1 MNYSFFIF
9 KNGISK
15 IFRKN
20 TNRTKVMTL
29 TVLDFPDCREFHIL
43 DLQLYFL
50 DDFSIHYSFII
61 LIIRISRLSEI
72 ANASLTILYFN
83 C

>member
-29 TVLDFPDCREFHIL
+29 TIINGMNYSYELRCMATATRDTICNRDERK
-43 DLQLYFL
+43 LQLQ
-50 DDFSIHYSFII
+50 SQKP
-61 LIIRISRLSEI
+61 
-72 ANASLTILYFN
+72 
-83 C
+83 